1 MAASAKKPVITSI
14 ANPEKEKSTMIR
26 YASRKA
32 WLVHARAAQQEW
44 VGLVTNLACDT
55 VWCMNVL

>member
-44 VGLVTNLACDT
+44 VGLVTNLAYGA
-55 VWCMNVL
+55 